1 MIRVTFQAKY
11 EGVADDRKVKFAD
24 REART
29 VMLKFRQPDGEETF
43 VRVWGDEKIARMLMG
58 LGAIDTDTLLCVT
71 ADVKT
76 KMQMQSNGPGF
87 NTEFRLIR
95 LEGLPFPTRE
105 EPPVTT
111 SDISAFMDS
120 FKGKGKH

>member
-58 LGAIDTDTLLCVT
+58 LGAINADTLLCVT

-76 KMQMQSNGPGF
+76 KMQMQSDS
-87 NTEFRLIR
+87 TEFRLIR

-120 FKGKGKH
+120 FKGKGKQ

>member
-58 LGAIDTDTLLCVT
+58 LGAIDADTLLCVT

>member
-1 MIRVTFQAKY
+1 MIRVTFQGKY
-11 EGVADDRKVKFAD
+11 EGVADDRKVKFSD

-29 VMLKFRQPDGEETF
+29 VMLKFRLPDGEETF
-43 VRVWGDEKIARMLMG
+43 VRVWGDEKIARMLTS
-58 LGAIDTDTLLCVT
+58 LSTINPDTLLCVT

-76 KMQMQSNGPGF
+76 KMLNNGPS
-87 NTEFRLIR
+87 TEFRLIR
-95 LEGLPFPTRE
+95 LEGFPFPTRE

-120 FKGKGKH
+120 FKGKGKVQ

>member
-1 MIRVTFQAKY
+1 MIRTVFQGRF
-11 EGVADDRKVKFAD
+11 EGVADDRTVKFAD
-24 REART
+24 RETRT
-29 VMLKFRQPDGEETF
+29 VMLKFRLPDGEETF
-43 VRVWGDEKIARMLMG
+43 VRVWGDEKIARMFTG
-58 LGAIDTDTLLCVT
+58 LGSINADTLLCVT

-95 LEGLPFPTRE
+95 LEGLPFPTRDD
-105 EPPVTT
+105 PPVTT

>member
-29 VMLKFRQPDGEETF
+29 VMLKFRLPDGEETF

-58 LGAIDTDTLLCVT
+58 LGAINADTLLCVT

-120 FKGKGKH
+120 YKGKEKH

>member
-1 MIRVTFQAKY
+1 MIRMTFQGKY
-11 EGVADDRKVKFAD
+11 EGVADDRTVKFAD

-29 VMLKFRQPDGEETF
+29 VMLKFRLPDGEETF
-43 VRVWGDEKIARMLMG
+43 VRVWGDDKIARMLTG
-58 LGAIDTDTLLCVT
+58 LGSINADTLLCVT
-71 ADVKT
+71 ADVKA

-120 FKGKGKH
+120 FKGKEKH